1 MTLTDKQLT
10 AKFNKLNKKYVTLSN
25 KQGDYINEDDMYY
38 LIAQQMEDVQVEM
51 GKISALFG

>member
-10 AKFNKLNKKYVTLSN
+10 AKFNKLNKKYVALSN